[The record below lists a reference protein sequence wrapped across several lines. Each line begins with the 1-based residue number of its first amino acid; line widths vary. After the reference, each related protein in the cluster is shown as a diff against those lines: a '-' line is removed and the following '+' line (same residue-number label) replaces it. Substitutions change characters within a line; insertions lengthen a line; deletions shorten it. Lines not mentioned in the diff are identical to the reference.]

1 MKLEEITIE
10 RLDEAYRKTGTKPGR
25 EFMDRHA
32 MEICP
37 LAVLGREL
45 GCHWGEVFDGDRE
58 LASQFAE
65 GFDGIRPKANV
76 TSIAYELGRLVAKHY
91 RAKGF
96 DVGMTGRIG
105 DAIPK
110 KLS

>member
-25 EFMDRHA
+25 AFMNKSA
-32 MEICP
+32 TEICP
-37 LAVLGREL
+37 LAALGREL
-45 GCHWGEVFDGDRE
+45 GCHWGEVLGNDE
-58 LASQFAE
+58 LSTQFAR
-65 GFDGIRPKANV
+65 GFDGIQPNQAGINL
-76 TSIAYELGRLVAKHY
+76 AYELGRSIAEHY

-105 DAIPK
+105 DAISE